1 MHLYHMYMYMQIC
14 RVQELL
20 LTVLKMGGVSMG
32 SFWSKMM
39 DALAS
44 MVGRGP
50 SCCFAL
56 TVKVT
61 KPCPVVP
68 LFGGRKPTLGSAG
81 ASPISSSAYDVNYR

>member
-1 MHLYHMYMYMQIC
+1 MMFD
-14 RVQELL
+14 LL
-20 LTVLKMGGVSMG
+20 SQDVFLTVLKMGGVSMG
-32 SFWSKMM
+32 SFWSKIM

-44 MVGRGP
+44 ILGRGP
-50 SCCFAL
+50 SSCLAR

-81 ASPISSSAYDVNYR
+81 ASPVVQRYLLKQLQRINAHAT

>member
-1 MHLYHMYMYMQIC
+1 M
-14 RVQELL
+14 L

-44 MVGRGP
+44 TLGRSP
-50 SCCFAL
+50 SCCLAR

-81 ASPISSSAYDVNYR
+81 ATPEHSRT